1 MNIGSPEGVNTLSG
15 WGDTGQ
21 VIAKGYKLCPTKDP
35 TEVSYTDL
43 IFLFFF
49 KYLTSHILY
58 SFVTRNLFVFA
69 LIQPST
75 NAG

>member
-43 IFLFFF
+43 IFLFF
-49 KYLTSHILY
+49 LSI
-58 SFVTRNLFVFA
+58 
-69 LIQPST
+69 
-75 NAG
+75 